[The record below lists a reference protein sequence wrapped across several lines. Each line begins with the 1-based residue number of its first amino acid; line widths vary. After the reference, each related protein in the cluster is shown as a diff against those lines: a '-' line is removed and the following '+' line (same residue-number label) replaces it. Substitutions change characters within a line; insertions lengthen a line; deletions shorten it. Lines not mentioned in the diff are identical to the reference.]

1 MAGRKKKPEPAALRT
16 IDMFSGKTMLEEKKS
31 LDYEEEE
38 RDERSDEPRNIVE
51 ESEDCAIRWL
61 GLDAF
66 HEHGDDVK
74 IAVHPSGY
82 AVMCLVRTTP
92 QLGIPYATM
101 TVKFSRA
108 QWAKLKRI
116 VRES

>member
-1 MAGRKKKPEPAALRT
+1 MASRKKPDAATINT
-16 IDMFSGKTMLEEKKS
+16 IDMFSGKTMLEEKKA

-38 RDERSDEPRNIVE
+38 RDERSDEPRNIVD
-51 ESEDCAIRWL
+51 ESEECAIRWL

-66 HEHGDDVK
+66 HEGDDVQV
-74 IAVHPSGY
+74 AVHPSGH
-82 AVMCLVRTTP
+82 AVMMLVRTTP

>member
-1 MAGRKKKPEPAALRT
+1 MASRKKPDLATLKT
-16 IDMFSGKTMLEEKKS
+16 VDMFTGKTMLEEKTA
-31 LDYEEEE
+31 LAYEQEE
-38 RDERSDEPRNIVE
+38 RESRSDEPRNIVE

-74 IAVHPSGY
+74 VAVHPSGY

-92 QLGIPYATM
+92 QFGIPYATL
-101 TVKFSRA
+101 TIKLSRA
-108 QWAKLKRI
+108 QWAKMKRI
-116 VRES
+116 VREA